1 MYPEPDFTKEIVG
14 GSLGGLALLALL
26 TAGLYKVRH
35 CAYTT
40 SVYHSVFCTKL
51 TYFHYVIFLHVYDTT
66 ITEDWCVFI

>member
-40 SVYHSVFCTKL
+40 SVYYTALCTKL
-51 TYFHYVIFLHVYDTT
+51 SKLFCDLFMYV
-66 ITEDWCVFI
+66 